1 MNKCICS
8 LMLVALLSGY
18 QAMSAATPKEERI
31 KVLFDLTTNRK
42 NITPLFAPLLAQTQ
56 WKDEQTKNATLDKI
70 VDLFCNELEQKFTVM
85 YDRLFEMS
93 EIDELIAF
101 QTSAVGKKLA
111 ASTASMASEM
121 SQVGMNFVTKAQKI
135 IAEESKTTSQPTA

>member
-18 QAMSAATPKEERI
+18 QAIGATQKEERI

-42 NITPLFAPLLAQTQ
+42 NITPMFSPLLAQAQ
-56 WKDEQTKNATLDKI
+56 WKDEQTKNATLDK
-70 VDLFCNELEQKFTVM
+70 VVNLFCSELEQKFISM
-85 YDRLFEMS
+85 YDRLFNES
-93 EIDELIAF
+93 EIEELIAF

-111 ASTASMASEM
+111 ESTATMATEM
-121 SQVGMNFVTKAQKI
+121 SQVGMSFVVKAQQI
-135 IAEESKTTSQPTA
+135 IAEESKIATPQTA

>member
-18 QAMSAATPKEERI
+18 QSVGATTQKEERI

-42 NITPLFAPLLAQTQ
+42 NITPLFAPMLASTP
-56 WKDEQTKNATLDKI
+56 WKDEQTKNATLEKI

-85 YDRLFEMS
+85 YDRLFETS

-111 ASTASMASEM
+111 ASTASMATEM
-121 SQVGMNFVTKAQKI
+121 SQVGINFATKAQKI
-135 IAEESKTTSQPTA
+135 IAEESKISSLPTA